1 MKEHLWYKVTHLSQ
15 KSPWAVGFLFL
26 YFNWYWDIQ
35 CSLVMM
41 DEERHFWQGNSCLLR
56 TARKD
61 WGMLHYLK
69 ITEYIKT
76 SSLFIPFY
84 ICYLLRD
91 EMISIKTNNNQKNSR
106 GRNVK
111 MWPWLCGNSF
121 YSLSSALCLTFFFT
135 RQKSTQVCDISKA
148 NLWICSVKSL
158 ILHRQVVVFFH
169 FFFFFLTK
177 KFLFFN
183 LKADKIS
190 RWRGPLQTR
199 KSRNMAHC
207 YVLF

>member
-121 YSLSSALCLTFFFT
+121 YSLSSALCLTFFFLPGRNPLRSVT
-135 RQKSTQVCDISKA
+135 FQKLTCEYVVSNHWYCVDKLLYFST
-148 NLWICSVKSL
+148 
-158 ILHRQVVVFFH
+158 
-169 FFFFFLTK
+169 FFFFF
-177 KFLFFN
+177 
-183 LKADKIS
+183 
-190 RWRGPLQTR
+190 
-199 KSRNMAHC
+199 
-207 YVLF
+207 